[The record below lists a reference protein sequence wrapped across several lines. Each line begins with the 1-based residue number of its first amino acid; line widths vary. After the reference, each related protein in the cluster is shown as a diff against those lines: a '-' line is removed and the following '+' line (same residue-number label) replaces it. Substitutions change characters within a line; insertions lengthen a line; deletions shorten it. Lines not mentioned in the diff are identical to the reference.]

1 MPNSFI
7 GYAEALNL
15 TLSNLHVLPSKSVA
29 LDQSLELT
37 TADDLFAQVD
47 APSCDVSLKDGFAV
61 CSQDIAQASPQQPVR
76 LNVLDTS
83 AAGVLTA
90 TRVSTGHTVRI
101 LSGAAIPQGADA
113 VVANE
118 FTTDRET
125 WVEVTATAEP
135 GRNIL
140 ACASDVRAGER
151 MVHSGERLTPGKIG
165 LLAAAGHARV
175 PVVPKPRV
183 ALIATG
189 TEIVPPGQPLSQGKV
204 YASNLMT
211 LNAWCMK
218 YGMLTE
224 LVFVEDHAPAIR
236 HQLELAASRADA
248 VITSGGAWTSRR
260 DLMAKVLHDLGW
272 QKIFHR
278 VRMGPGKAVGLGL
291 LNGKPVF
298 ILPGGPPSNLMA
310 FLAIALPGLIKM
322 AGQNHPPL
330 PVIETVLTKEVTG
343 QADWTQFLFG
353 RLQPAGRM
361 PGFCPEKPLSR
372 LRSMAQAD
380 AVLTMA
386 EGVSRIAQ
394 GTCLEVQLLN

>member
-7 GYAEALNL
+7 GYAEALDL
-15 TLSNLHVLPSKSVA
+15 TLSSLHLLPSQMVA
-29 LDQSLELT
+29 LPQSLELT
-37 TADDLFAQVD
+37 AAEDLLARVD

-61 CSQDIAQASPQQPVR
+61 CSADLARASSQGPVR
-76 LNVLDTS
+76 LKVLDTT
-83 AAGVLTA
+83 AAGIVKT
-90 TRVSTGHTVRI
+90 TCVSPGHAVRI

-118 FTTDRET
+118 FTTDCET
-125 WVEVTATAEP
+125 WVDVTATAGP

-140 ACASDVRAGER
+140 ACASDVKAGR
-151 MVHSGERLTPGKIG
+151 CIVRRGERLTPGRIG
-165 LLAAAGHARV
+165 LLTAAGHASV

-189 TEIVPPGQPLSQGKV
+189 TEIVPPGRPLSQGQV

-218 YGMLTE
+218 YGMQTE
-224 LVFVEDHAPAIR
+224 LIFVEDDAAAIR
-236 HQLELAASRADA
+236 HQLEPAAERADA
-248 VITSGGAWTSRR
+248 VITSGGAWTSQR
-260 DLMAKVLHDLGW
+260 DLIATVLQDLGW

-291 LNGKPVF
+291 LTGKPVF
-298 ILPGGPPSNLMA
+298 ILPGGPPSNLVA

-322 AGQNHPPL
+322 AGQKHPPL
-330 PVIETVLTKEVTG
+330 PAFQTVLTREVTG

-353 RLQPAGRM
+353 RLELSGRM
-361 PGFCPEKPLSR
+361 PGFYPEKPRSR
-372 LRSMAQAD
+372 LRNMAEAD
-380 AVLTMA
+380 AFLTIA